1 MLLRFE
7 VIKYSSA
14 MNSPRYQVV
23 PHPISTILTWVKS
36 KEIAIPEIQRP
47 FVWDSSQVRDLLDSL
62 YKGYPVGYLI
72 SWSNP
77 TVRLKDGGT
86 AAGKRILIDGQQ
98 RVTALMA
105 SLLGI
110 TIINK
115 DYETTRIKI
124 AFNPIEEKFEV
135 FNPVIAKS
143 KEWIP
148 DISELFGLDF
158 NMLKQVRAYKD
169 RNTGVDEERIYN
181 IFDRLKKI
189 ENNMVGVIELS
200 NDLDIETVT
209 EIFIRVNS
217 QGTQLSQ
224 ADFAMSKIAANE
236 TYQGNVLR
244 KAIDYF
250 CHLAIAPEFIQTIET
265 KDQEFTKTDYFSKMK
280 WMAKDKENLYDP
292 SYTDMLR
299 VAFTSEFGRGRLQ
312 DLVALL
318 SGRNFETK
326 EYEDVIAEQSFAS
339 LKKGILNFMN
349 ETQFQKFVMI
359 IKSAGLIDA
368 SLIGSQSVIDFAFI
382 VYLHGRSEGMNQAV
396 LETLTRQWL
405 IMPMLTGRYSGQP
418 ESAFDQDIRQIRSI
432 GLAEYTKV
440 VIETELSESF
450 WTLFLPQQLQTSST
464 TSPSW
469 NVFCATQSALFDK
482 GFLSSDILVRTLIQN
497 KGDVHHIYPK
507 NYLQKHGLSKTKY
520 NQIANYAHTQSE
532 INITI
537 GDKAPGV
544 YMAEIREQVA
554 GGPLKYGGITSL
566 EILKENFVTNCIP
579 LQILEA
585 GEMPYEEF
593 MNERRVLM
601 AARMREHFLGLGNV
615 NSEN

>member
-1 MLLRFE
+1 M
-7 VIKYSSA
+7 A
-14 MNSPRYQVV
+14 TPRYQVV

-47 FVWDSSQVRDLLDSL
+47 FVWDSAQVRDLLDSL

-86 AAGKRILIDGQQ
+86 ATGKRILIDGQQ

-105 SLLGI
+105 SLLGL
-110 TIINK
+110 TVINK

-124 AFNPIEEKFEV
+124 AFNPIEKKFEV
-135 FNPVIAKS
+135 LNPVIQKS

-148 DISELFGLDF
+148 DISELFAPDVHLL
-158 NMLKQVRAYKD
+158 NQVDAYKEKNPD
-169 RNTGVDEERIYN
+169 VDKN
-181 IFDRLKKI
+181 AIFDIFDSLKKI
-189 ENNMVGVIELS
+189 ENNMVGIIELS
-200 NDLDIETVT
+200 NELDIETVT

-250 CHLAIAPEFIQTIET
+250 CHLAIAPEFITTIEN
-265 KDQEFTKTDYFSKMK
+265 KDPAFTSSDFFPKMR
-280 WMAKDKENLYDP
+280 WIARDNEDLYDP

-318 SGRNFETK
+318 SGRNFETR
-326 EYEDVIAEQSFAS
+326 EFEEEIAEASFAT

-349 ETQFQKFVMI
+349 ETQFQRFVMI
-359 IKSAGLIDA
+359 IKSTGLIDS
-368 SLIGSQSVIDFAFI
+368 SLIGSQNVIDFAYI
-382 VYLHGRSEGMNQAV
+382 VYLHGRAQKINQAT

-432 GLAEYTKV
+432 GLAEYTKMI
-440 VIETELSESF
+440 IETELSDSF
-450 WTLFLPQQLQTSST
+450 WTLFLPQQLQTSSIN
-464 TSPSW
+464 SPSW
-469 NVFCATQSALFDK
+469 NVFCAAQSALGDK
-482 GFLSSDILVRTLIQN
+482 GFLSSDILVSSLIKN

-507 NYLQKHGLSKTKY
+507 NYLKKLGLQKSKY
-520 NQIANYAHTQSE
+520 NQIANFVLTQQE
-532 INITI
+532 INIAI
-537 GDKAPGV
+537 GDKAPSV
-544 YMAEIREQVA
+544 YFAEVLEQA
-554 GGPLKYGGITSL
+554 RGGKLKYGGIVNESAL
-566 EILKENFVTNCIP
+566 EKNLELNCIP
-579 LQILEA
+579 SKMLQNA
-585 GEMPYEEF
+585 EMPYDDF
-593 MNERRVLM
+593 LRERRILM
-601 AARMREHFLGLGNV
+601 AARMRQYFLGLGNV
-615 NSEN
+615 SIQV